1 MSSGGKQAKAIIA
14 VLAVAIAAVGLSVH
28 FVSLQGASG
37 VLIATIVVLAGIAVY
52 GSVRRHND
60 VARKNVDADITISE
74 AELARCVDMVPAPA
88 FVIDENHQIIV
99 CNSLAEKVFERSR
112 HAMKGFELGF
122 SNGGQPVSDFF
133 AAGDPGERDWW
144 NIRQNTLLLAG
155 HKETTVNALIVALT
169 PASHHDRHALAIVT
183 PDRSDDM
190 PRYEPVSI
198 GLPMG
203 ARLLDDDR
211 LLLRE
216 LNFDMRSRFQNA
228 LGVLDL
234 IAANGGNMESQRYL
248 GSLQKTYRETVD
260 RLDSLVSFFEL
271 DQRTSDATP
280 HSFGLDELLN
290 DVAFALGLRKD
301 IEENEVL
308 FDTDQSVEKAIC
320 YHKELLAK
328 VIYHLVLYVVSSGTG
343 KTVLIRVRLIETS
356 DAKPTLNVE
365 ILTKDQI
372 GKGQSDDIDLD
383 LEIARRIVTRI
394 DGQLYLGHRHADYSG
409 MLFTAEVE
417 GVDTFRSGVVVPAH
431 LKNLQALIVDDN
443 EASRAVFEQLT
454 SALGWNVD
462 VAASGEAAMHMIRFK
477 QGVRESYDVILIDWR
492 MPGLDGWETSK
503 QVRAMQDSGKTPI
516 IVMIS
521 AHNRSFLSKNIED
534 RGRVLN
540 GFLTKPVTLSMLL
553 DAVADATAH
562 VQEPVIESNGQSV
575 EAEPLAGNTV
585 LIVDDNQM
593 HREVAKEFLVRNGAK
608 VLGASGGYEAISK
621 VQNNRDQIDVVLM
634 DVQMPDLNGYEACK
648 RIRELGY
655 QNIPILM
662 MTANNSSELHHKSL
676 EAGANEVVIKPF
688 VMREI
693 VAALSEHVGRAR
705 RNRRAR
711 AKRHVS
717 AEISQIAEA
726 LGFNTDVIDQHFE
739 GRLSGYVKS
748 LRTFVDDANRF
759 LKKIEHDPAGR
770 QLEDIVREIR
780 ALGGMMSIAGA
791 LDDAQRA
798 KQHAEVLQQII
809 DGESPETPD
818 RKPVISGVIVRV
830 SELIQSRVS
839 ASERLL
845 SRLEKDLEDA

>member
-1 MSSGGKQAKAIIA
+1 MSTGGKKVNVAIA
-14 VLAVAIAAVGLSVH
+14 VLTVVVAAVGVSAH

-37 VLIATIVVLAGIAVY
+37 FLIATIAVLAGLAIY
-52 GSVRRHND
+52 GSYREQDEVVRNNLNGD
-60 VARKNVDADITISE
+60 TPTSESDLTDCVAT
-74 AELARCVDMVPAPA
+74 VPTPA
-88 FVIDENHQIIV
+88 FVIDENHQIIAS
-99 CNSLAEKVFERSR
+99 NKLAETVFGRS
-112 HAMKGFELGF
+112 HQTMKGGEIGF
-122 SNGGQPVSDFF
+122 AIDGQPATDFF
-133 AAGDPGERDWW
+133 TAGDPGRRDWW
-144 NIRQNTLLLAG
+144 SIRQQTLLLAG
-155 HKETTVNALIVALT
+155 HEEVTVNALVIALT
-169 PASHHDRHALAIVT
+169 PASHHDRHALVIVT
-183 PDRSDDM
+183 PTNLDDL
-190 PRYEPVSI
+190 PKSEAVSV
-198 GLPMG
+198 GLPLVQ
-203 ARLLDDDR
+203 RLLDDDR

-216 LNFDMRSRFQNA
+216 LNFEMRSRFQSA
-228 LGVLDL
+228 LGMLDL
-234 IAANGGNMESQRYL
+234 VAANGSNMESQRYL

-271 DQRTSDATP
+271 DQRKSDATP

-320 YHKELLAK
+320 YHKEFLVK

-372 GKGQSDDIDLD
+372 GKGQSDDINLD

-409 MLFTAEVE
+409 MLFTAEVT
-417 GVDTFRSGVVVPAH
+417 GVDAFRSGVVVPAH

-562 VQEPVIESNGQSV
+562 VHEPVIESNGQSV

-593 HREVAKEFLVRNGAK
+593 HREVAREFLVRSGAK

-662 MTANNSSELHHKSL
+662 MTANSSSELHHKSL

-748 LRTFVDDANRF
+748 LRTFVDDANRL

-798 KQHAEVLQQII
+798 KQHAEVLQKII

-830 SELIQSRVS
+830 SELIQSRVA